1 MSLFTKTIHITAHPA
16 PRTLSDSK
24 LILSAL
30 QKFGEVVTF
39 RNLRYDVTN
48 PPTTTTATTRP
59 QSHNIIAIYESAA
72 AATAACAASPLSIPL
87 TPDAQA
93 QLQQS
98 QSQSPPQSQSQSQSP
113 PQLQSQSQLQ
123 SQPHSQA
130 QAQITQPPPP
140 KQNQYYTPLPLP
152 PQHAPPDAP
161 PDAAPH
167 NRSALDPT
175 PSDEDHPTTSI
186 SCTLTASRT
195 NHAAAIRRNPWYAG
209 FEVERTSHPRM
220 VADLLHAGIPLRE
233 LADGPA
239 GRRKGAGVPHGRRQR
254 VEAETGRWG
263 AGSLMGLFRG
273 ELRGNNNGGGE
284 VGGRGKGEEEEE

>member
-24 LILSAL
+24 LILTAL

-48 PPTTTTATTRP
+48 LPTTTKTTRP
-59 QSHNIIAIYESAA
+59 PSHNIIAIYESAA

-93 QLQQS
+93 QAQHT
-98 QSQSPPQSQSQSQSP
+98 PQSQSQSQSEL
-113 PQLQSQSQLQ
+113 QSQSQSQLQ
-123 SQPHSQA
+123 SQSPAQFTQA
-130 QAQITQPPPP
+130 QPP
-140 KQNQYYTPLPLP
+140 KQKQYYTPLPLP
-152 PQHAPPDAP
+152 PQQQQQQHASPDA
-161 PDAAPH
+161 AAPH
-167 NRSALDPT
+167 NLPALDPT
-175 PSDEDHPTTSI
+175 RSDEDHPTTI

-220 VADLLHAGIPLRE
+220 FADLVHAGIPLRE

-239 GRRKGAGVPHGRRQR
+239 GRRKAAGVPHGRRQR
-254 VEAETGRWG
+254 VEAETVRWG

-273 ELRGNNNGGGE
+273 DLRGNNGGD
-284 VGGRGKGEEEEE
+284 VGGRRKGGEEKSRE